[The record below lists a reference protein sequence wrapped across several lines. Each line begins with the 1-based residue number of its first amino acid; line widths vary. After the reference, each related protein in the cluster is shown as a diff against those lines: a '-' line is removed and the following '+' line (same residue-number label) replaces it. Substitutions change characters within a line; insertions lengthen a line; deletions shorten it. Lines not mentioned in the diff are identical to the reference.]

1 MKLIKSL
8 ENRGIFLKDTARK
21 ITSQEAEFFNFLR
34 PLMKAG
40 LSLMKSVFK
49 PLAKIVMLSFGLLAA
64 MSAKDAAI

>member
-34 PLMKAG
+34 PLMTAG
-40 LSLMKSVFK
+40 LPLMKSVLK
-49 PLAKIVMLSFGLLAA
+49 LLAKIVMLPFGLLAA